1 MKHLKLLFL
10 MLGLGLLYL
19 VLRDT
24 EISLVWQRIGDVGF
38 QGFAFVLVLHF
49 VTFLTDVLAWQL
61 TFQTLPLQTRWLYR
75 LYLVRMAGEAF
86 NNVTPFASLGGE
98 PVKALLLKSHYGID
112 YHDSGASLVLTR
124 TINLIGLAVFL
135 MIGFAFLLPSERFGA
150 SFKAVAG
157 TGLVALCVGITLFFL
172 IQRFQITSLAGRW
185 LGGTR
190 LAGRIESAYLLIR
203 EIDDRFL
210 RFYTQHRAQFT
221 ASLAVGF
228 INWMLGVVEIYFVMG
243 FLGHPVSL
251 MDAWIIEAMA
261 QLVRAG
267 TFFIPANIG
276 AQEGIFV
283 VICSAITGN
292 PAMGLAVAMIRRARE
307 IVWIVGGLGLW
318 SLYSL
323 TPLFTPKG
331 EQLSIED
338 ETVPLASQPD

>member
-1 MKHLKLLFL
+1 
-10 MLGLGLLYL
+10 
-19 VLRDT
+19 
-24 EISLVWQRIGDVGF
+24 
-38 QGFAFVLVLHF
+38 
-49 VTFLTDVLAWQL
+49 
-61 TFQTLPLQTRWLYR
+61 
-75 LYLVRMAGEAF
+75 MA
-86 NNVTPFASLGGE
+86 S
-98 PVKALLLKSHYGID
+98 I
-112 YHDSGASLVLTR
+112 
-124 TINLIGLAVFL
+124 
-135 MIGFAFLLPSERFGA
+135 
-150 SFKAVAG
+150 
-157 TGLVALCVGITLFFL
+157 GLVALCVGITLFFL

-210 RFYTQHRAQFT
+210 RFYTQYRAYFT

-228 INWMLGVVEIYFVMG
+228 INWLLGVVEIYYVMR

-283 VICSAITGN
+283 LICSAITGN

-331 EQLSIED
+331 EQASIED
-338 ETVPLASQPD
+338 EPVPLASRPD